1 MWMVRESR
9 DFPACI
15 SRYLEIFPLARS
27 HHAGEY
33 SMGTFNN
40 LVTGQ
45 TNPVIASKVDVLTV
59 SSSAKGSTAE
69 RSSGCSRSRRKCS
82 LKDVYAFRESH
93 KGFSQVD

>member
-9 DFPACI
+9 DFPAYI
-15 SRYLEIFPLARS
+15 SRYLEIFQLAGS

-45 TNPVIASKVDVLTV
+45 TNSMMASKIDVLTV

-69 RSSGCSRSRRKCS
+69 RSFGCSKSRRKCS
-82 LKDVYAFRESH
+82 LKDVYAFLESH